1 MSNPNNS
8 LSLRERVAEGRV
20 RGVTLALI
28 LFAALPT
35 FAAAVA
41 QDVVTIGSGVNSGLT
56 VDVPV
61 YIRDTSGTPLGIDQP
76 AGSRIQSYSLTV
88 NYSPAPAIQSVTFT
102 RAGITQ
108 SLTPA
113 FESSPSSAGSITLID
128 TFNETTNLV
137 PFTSNKA
144 LPGDQV
150 AKLHFTF
157 QPGTLQGTV
166 VTLTLDPTLTQL
178 SNQGGTASETVNN
191 GTLTLVNGTIVQTQ
205 DIPLLDPR
213 VLILLGVVLAL
224 VAVGFHRTIVLF

>member
-1 MSNPNNS
+1 MKN
-8 LSLRERVAEGRV
+8 LIRAVIL
-20 RGVTLALI
+20 LA
-28 LFAALPT
+28 AALPV
-35 FAAAVA
+35 FAIAVT
-41 QDVVTIGSGVNSGLT
+41 QDVVTIGSGVNSGLN

-61 YIRDTSGTPLGIDQP
+61 YIRDTSGSPLGVDQP
-76 AGSRIQSYSLTV
+76 AGFKIQSYSLTV
-88 NYSPAPAIQSVTFT
+88 NYSPASAIQSVTFT

-113 FESSPSSAGSITLID
+113 FESSPSSTGSITLID
-128 TFNETTNLV
+128 TFDENTNPI
-137 PFTSNKA
+137 PFTSNAA
-144 LPGDQV
+144 LPGNQV

-157 QPGTLQGTV
+157 APGTLTGTV

-178 SNQGGTASETVNN
+178 SNQGGTTTETVNN

-224 VAVGFHRTIVLF
+224 VALRFRH